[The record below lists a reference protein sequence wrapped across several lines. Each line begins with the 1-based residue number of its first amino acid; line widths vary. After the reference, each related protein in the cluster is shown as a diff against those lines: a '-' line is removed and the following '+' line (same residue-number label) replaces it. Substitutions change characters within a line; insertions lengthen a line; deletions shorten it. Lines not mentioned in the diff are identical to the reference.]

1 MTHKGES
8 RLYSFIIWEKSRK
21 KTDHILDDLK
31 KNFVIRDIYEVRWSK
46 ENFVNNLHRFYG
58 LPDVRQKVKVG
69 GTGPF
74 LLILISDPHPR
85 FEEVRVSNEKDIV
98 NVNIYDSKMKYRK
111 WIGGEFVI
119 HSSISEKETN
129 HDLTLLFGKNA
140 QDLEK
145 ELPERWNGSIKKLES
160 DLIGHNGWKDM
171 RQLLYVLNGTM
182 KYVVMRNFEDM
193 PDKSD
198 YRDRDVDILAE
209 DMKTSY
215 VIDKDFSNQIFNT
228 HFHFVKIDDR
238 VILFDITYLG
248 GHYFDKKWCKNILKR
263 RVLHHNGFYVPCK
276 EDYFYTLLY
285 HVVFHKRFS
294 DKYKKKLSNLA
305 RELGIN
311 EATEGIFSD
320 YNKSKEFLEKYMN
333 KMGYRNTTSFQ
344 YRIIYTEFQWLVRV
358 SIIIAK
364 TQGIRAL
371 FTAILK
377 RIAFQVKSGPNF
389 LV

>member
-1 MTHKGES
+1 MTNKGES

-21 KTDHILDDLK
+21 KTDHILNDLK
-31 KNFVIRDIYEVRWSK
+31 KKFVIRDIYEVRWSK

-58 LPDVRQKVKVG
+58 LPDVREKVKVG

-85 FEEVRVSNEKDIV
+85 FEELIISNEKDIV

-129 HDLTLLFGKNA
+129 HNLTLLFGKNA

-193 PDKSD
+193 PDQMYSELVKVLQDTLVRINKSLG
-198 YRDRDVDILAE
+198 YPPYNFILH
-209 DMKTSY
+209 TSPVQEPALPEY
-215 VIDKDFSNQIFNT
+215 HW
-228 HFHFVKIDDR
+228 HFEIIPKLSKVAGFEW
-238 VILFDITYLG
+238 G
-248 GHYFDKKWCKNILKR
+248 S
-263 RVLHHNGFYVPCK
+263 GFYINPTSPESAARYLSEV
-276 EDYFYTLLY
+276 
-285 HVVFHKRFS
+285 
-294 DKYKKKLSNLA
+294 KL
-305 RELGIN
+305 
-311 EATEGIFSD
+311 
-320 YNKSKEFLEKYMN
+320 
-333 KMGYRNTTSFQ
+333 
-344 YRIIYTEFQWLVRV
+344 
-358 SIIIAK
+358 
-364 TQGIRAL
+364 
-371 FTAILK
+371 
-377 RIAFQVKSGPNF
+377 
-389 LV
+389 